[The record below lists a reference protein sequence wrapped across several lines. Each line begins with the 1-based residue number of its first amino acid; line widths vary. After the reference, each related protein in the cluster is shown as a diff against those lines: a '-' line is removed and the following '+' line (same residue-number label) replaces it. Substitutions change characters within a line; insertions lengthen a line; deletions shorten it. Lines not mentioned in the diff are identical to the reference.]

1 MRLNRRS
8 SRGAGA
14 RWLGLYPRA
23 WRARYGAEMLGL
35 LDRRPLDRRTR
46 VDLAHGAL
54 DAHLHPLDPQRASW
68 VVAVVAGIAWFTAT
82 ALTLAEPVP
91 PDWPGYLAWT
101 LPLALVGAGAGL
113 VGVWT
118 LGRRSGIAA
127 GRADDLALLLA
138 LVGHVA
144 WIIALVV
151 AVLGGPYGA
160 ITAAT
165 QSLAAI
171 GTVAV
176 GFARWRTAD
185 HRVAES
191 LLVLGAALLI
201 AAPLAWL
208 VVAAAWFAIAVAAA
222 LERSDRADRRV
233 VPG

>member
-23 WRARYGAEMLGL
+23 WRARYGAEMVDV
-35 LDRRPLDRRTR
+35 LDRRPLDRRAR
-46 VDLAHGAL
+46 VDLARGAL
-54 DAHLHPLDPQRASW
+54 DAHLHPLDPPRVSW
-68 VVAVVAGIAWFTAT
+68 VVAIVAGIAWFSAT

-101 LPLALVGAGAGL
+101 LPLGLVGAAAGL
-113 VGVWT
+113 VAVVT

-127 GRADDLALLLA
+127 ERADDLALLLA
-138 LVGHVA
+138 VVGHVA
-144 WIIALVV
+144 WIVAFVV

-160 ITAAT
+160 ITAAMQT
-165 QSLAAI
+165 LAGI

-176 GFARWRTAD
+176 GLARWRRAD
-185 HRVAES
+185 HAVAES
-191 LLVLGAALLI
+191 LLVLGAAFLI
-201 AAPLAWL
+201 PAPAAWL
-208 VVAAAWFAIAVAAA
+208 LAAGAWVAIAVASVR
-222 LERSDRADRRV
+222 ERSDRQGRRP